1 MSLIL
6 DAKKAY
12 IEACLLELSALK
24 PGNVGYH
31 SEGHGMTA
39 KHFEVS
45 AEVSSNALF
54 YMGINTIGERIL
66 EAVKVTHQAIADNTN
81 LGIILLTAPVVQAL
95 RCATGDTDLRTTIGR
110 QLEQLTVADARHTYA
125 AIRLAQAGGMG
136 EVAQHDVQQE
146 PSITLRQAMALSAEY
161 DRVAYQYHTN
171 YEDIFD
177 HNLAIYQH
185 YLTLW
190 ENEAWAATA
199 VYLSQLIRQPDTLII
214 RKHGVLKAK
223 QISDMIAPLAEQI
236 LVAEEPIAYGDQL
249 LALDSEL
256 KASAINP
263 GTTADITV
271 TTLFIAKISQASILG
286 QST

>member
-1 MSLIL
+1 MSLMVNT
-6 DAKKAY
+6 KKAY
-12 IEACLLELSALK
+12 VEACLLELSAIK

-39 KHFEVS
+39 KHFEIS
-45 AEVSSNALF
+45 AEVSSNVLF
-54 YMGINTIGERIL
+54 DNGINTIGERIL
-66 EAVKVTHQAIADNTN
+66 AAVKVTQQAIGNNTN
-81 LGIILLTAPVVQAL
+81 LGIILLIAPIVQAL
-95 RCATGDTDLRTTIGR
+95 RLAAANTDLRSAIGQ
-110 QLEQLTVADARHTYA
+110 QLAQLSVADARHTYA

-136 EVAQHDVQQE
+136 EVAAHDVNQE
-146 PSITLRQAMALSAEY
+146 PTITLRQAMSISAGY
-161 DRVAYQYHTN
+161 DRVAYQYHTD

-185 YLTLW
+185 YLTVW
-190 ENEAWAATA
+190 ESEEWAATA
-199 VYLSQLIRQPDTLII
+199 VYLSQLMRQPDSLII

-236 LVAEEPIAYGDQL
+236 LVAEEPMAYGDQL
-249 LALDSEL
+249 LALDSDL